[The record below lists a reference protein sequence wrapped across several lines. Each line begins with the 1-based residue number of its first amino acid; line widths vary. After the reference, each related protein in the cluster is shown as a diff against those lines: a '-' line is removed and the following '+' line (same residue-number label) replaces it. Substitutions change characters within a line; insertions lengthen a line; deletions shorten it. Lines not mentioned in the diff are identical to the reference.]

1 MKRKLKSGQSSS
13 KSRGILKKRPKIVI
27 PEDELLKCFRR
38 DLFAEKSKQIIVE
51 KYASSSPYKHA
62 AINSLIDD
70 QLLRSVRTEI
80 LKNIH
85 FTLKETDI
93 YKIYQSGD
101 LANLDGLED
110 RALEKLPSLLKL
122 RDALYSSSFRKY
134 ISTITGCGGLS
145 GRKTDMAINVYTPGC
160 YLLCHDD
167 VIGSRRVSYILYLT
181 DPDHPWKEEWGGALR
196 LFPTKEINE
205 DGVKT
210 VIPCPDSREN
220 LPPAWNQ
227 LSFFAVQPG
236 VSFHDV
242 EEVHYAAT
250 IKHLA
255 EDGGRVRM
263 AISGWFHI
271 PQKGEKGYIEGE
283 EENWGKNSSLKQ
295 LQGNP
300 DRYDYPKAQPNPVI
314 VYSNEEKE
322 DVLSESDLD
331 FLLKYISPNYL
342 TPDTLESV
350 ARQFIDLSCVT
361 LDSLLSQKF
370 SDRVKE
376 YIETQDI
383 HKVYID
389 GVDTK
394 KGSYKVAQ
402 PPHKHRFLYIQPQS
416 SQLQKDRMKLENP
429 LTELLEVLLPSQEF
443 RRWLELATDC
453 TIESSD
459 LLLRRF
465 RRGSDYSLAT
475 KYNGKPQLEISLSL
489 TPTLGWGEDEEPT
502 ESEEDND
509 SNFIKENPK
518 VDVTFDVKKEK
529 EHVDELKEE
538 RGSFK
543 QMLKMR
549 SNESLSRDDFGGQE
563 IYMAGDDDNETD
575 DAAVYK
581 HSIDEEDDNILF
593 IIPASWNKMS
603 IVLRDPGTLKFVKYV
618 SKNAQGDRWDISG
631 TYGVKEEEEND
642 INDSDE
648 QQNGRQSSDHSE
660 SSDEEFNGFSD

>member
-1 MKRKLKSGQSSS
+1 MKRKSGKCNS
-13 KSRGILKKRPKIVI
+13 KLEGILKKRPKIVT
-27 PEDELLKCFRR
+27 PEDELEKCFRR
-38 DLFAEKSKQIIVE
+38 NLFAQKTKQTIA
-51 KYASSSPYKHA
+51 KRYASSSPYKHA
-62 AINSLIDD
+62 TIRPLIDD

-80 LKNIH
+80 LENIH

-110 RALEKLPSLLKL
+110 IALEKLPSLLKL
-122 RDALYSSSFRKY
+122 RDALYSSNFRKY
-134 ISTITGCGGLS
+134 ISTIIGCGDLS

-196 LFPTKEINE
+196 LFPTREIDE

-210 VIPCPDSREN
+210 IIPCTDSQES

-236 VSFHDV
+236 ESFHDV

-250 IKHLA
+250 MKQFA

-283 EENWGKNSSLKQ
+283 EESWGKNSSLKQ

-300 DRYDYPKAQPNPVI
+300 DRYDYPKSQPNLFRVF
-314 VYSNEEKE
+314 SNEDKE
-322 DVLSESDLD
+322 DGLSESDLD

-350 ARQFIDLSCVT
+350 AKQFIDLSCVT

-370 SDRVKE
+370 SDRVRE
-376 YIETQDI
+376 YIETQD
-383 HKVYID
+383 KCKAFID
-389 GVDTK
+389 SVDTK
-394 KGSYKVAQ
+394 KSSYKVAQ

-416 SQLQKDRMKLENP
+416 SQLQKNSVSLENP
-429 LTELLEVLLPSQEF
+429 VTEILEELLPSQEF

-453 TIESSD
+453 KIESYD

-465 RRGSDYSLAT
+465 RRGLDYSLAT
-475 KYNGKPQLEISLSL
+475 KYNGKPQLEISLGL
-489 TPTLGWGEDEEPT
+489 TPTLGWEEN
-502 ESEEDND
+502 EELTDN
-509 SNFIKENPK
+509 KEENSK
-518 VDVTFDVKKEK
+518 AVLTSDVKTEK
-529 EHVDELKEE
+529 EYVDELKEG
-538 RGSFK
+538 RSSFQ
-543 QMLKMR
+543 QMLKMG
-549 SNESLSRDDFGGQE
+549 SKEPLSRDDFGGQE
-563 IYMAGDDDNETD
+563 IYMAGDDDETD

-581 HSIDEEDDNILF
+581 HSLDEEDDNILF
-593 IIPASWNKMS
+593 IIPATWNKMS

-618 SKNAQGDRWDISG
+618 SKGAQGDRWDISG
-631 TYGVKEEEEND
+631 TYSVKEEDENE
-642 INDSDE
+642 INDSNERQDV
-648 QQNGRQSSDHSE
+648 RQSPDHSE